1 MSRRPVLSS
10 FALCVLAG
18 CSFQASCGSKKLDMK
33 KAKEFVASGLTQDV
47 GEKPTNV
54 ICPDEVKAE
63 KGKTFECTAEFG
75 TVKATVVLNQD
86 DDQGNV
92 TVAAVKGLIVGKKA
106 EAVLVEQLGK
116 RFNAHFTVDC
126 GARVRPATPG
136 DTFTCTAKDEEGK
149 GGPVTV
155 TVKDVE
161 GNVRFEL
168 GAPEAPAA
176 EPAPATPPA
185 P

>member
-1 MSRRPVLSS
+1 
-10 FALCVLAG
+10 
-18 CSFQASCGSKKLDMK
+18 MK
-33 KAKEFVASGLTQDV
+33 KAKEFVSSGLAQDV

-54 ICPDEVKAE
+54 ICPDAVKAE

-86 DDQGNV
+86 DDKGNV
-92 TVAAVKGLIVGKKA
+92 TVASVKGLIVSKKA
-106 EAVLVEQLGK
+106 EAVLAEQLGQ

-126 GARVRPATPG
+126 GARVRAATPG
-136 DTFTCTAKDEEGK
+136 DKFTCEAKDAAGK

-155 TVKDVE
+155 TIKDAD
-161 GNVRFEL
+161 GNVHFDL
-168 GAPEAPAA
+168 GAPEAPAP
-176 EPAPATPPA
+176 EPAPAAPPA